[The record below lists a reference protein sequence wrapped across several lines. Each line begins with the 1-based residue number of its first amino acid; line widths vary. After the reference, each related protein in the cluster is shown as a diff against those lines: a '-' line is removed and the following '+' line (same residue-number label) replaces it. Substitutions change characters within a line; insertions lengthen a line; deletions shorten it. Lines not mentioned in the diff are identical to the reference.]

1 MNRADRWMHGELRA
15 IRRWRIRSLDDVVAD
30 SLEGAR
36 AGLDALEVA
45 GAVSAA
51 SASRWRVVFAREAGG
66 GSRLVAGPE
75 VSARAERFLADVL
88 EALRPDVEG
97 DVANVLRFEA
107 AVEVFSAVGAVDG
120 GEWYARLGERRSG
133 EEERAEELGG
143 TEAELMDVIPG
154 PGEVRRGHRL
164 LLVLRFADGVSLMV
178 DRRREE
184 TLDDEGPG
192 WELTDDVGT
201 SYRGG
206 GGGGGGETEHI
217 SFGTPIPAEATWI
230 QLSLDGQADVSFRVS
245 LD

>member
-1 MNRADRWMHGELRA
+1 MNRADRWLHGELRA
-15 IRRWRIRSLDDVVAD
+15 IRRWRIRSLDDVVAQ

-51 SASRWRVVFAREAGG
+51 SAARWRVVLAREAGG
-66 GSRLVAGPE
+66 ERRVVVGPE
-75 VSARAERFLADVL
+75 VSARAERLLGDL
-88 EALRPDVEG
+88 LDALGPDVDR
-97 DVANVLRFEA
+97 DVAGVLRFEA

-120 GEWYARLGERRSG
+120 GEWWARLRERRSG

-143 TEAELMDVIPG
+143 TQAELIDVIPG
-154 PGEVRRGHRL
+154 PGEVRRGQRL

-184 TLDDEGPG
+184 RLDYDWPG

-201 SYRGG
+201 SYRWS
-206 GGGGGGETEHI
+206 GGGGGGETVYV
-217 SFGTPIPAEATWI
+217 SFGTPIPAEATWV